1 MKRYSTTQKVKRQVS
16 YSSSKPKSWWTD
28 IKIHK
33 SEKNK
38 KDWKLIFGT
47 HTHHHQT
54 IIAANKC
61 IWNFWFE
68 FIFLNRLKVLLGAQK
83 KSITIAVNQRMSVRT
98 RKSSAEYMRTAWI
111 KTQIVN
117 KGIKFPDPWCLMH
130 QRGLGIG
137 DKIKNG
143 WVHDTLII
151 RYL

>member
-1 MKRYSTTQKVKRQVS
+1 MS
-16 YSSSKPKSWWTD
+16 YSSVKPKGLWTD
-28 IKIHK
+28 VLKIHK

-54 IIAANKC
+54 IIAAKKC

-68 FIFLNRLKVLLGAQK
+68 FIFLNRLKFLLGAQK
-83 KSITIAVNQRMSVRT
+83 KVLLLQLIRGWVWEQGRAQ
-98 RKSSAEYMRTAWI
+98 YMETAWI
-111 KTQIVN
+111 KVQIVN
-117 KGIKFPDPWCLMH
+117 KGIRFPDPWCLMH

-137 DKIKNG
+137 DKITHG